1 MKMKKRRKLFVN
13 IWREKI
19 NTPLNRKIAL
29 FLVVILILFFFLF
42 YTAEERRFM
51 RIKFFGGFKKWIY
64 SEYTLAP
71 SRKGM
76 TGLQIY
82 LKEREGDFIKKCGK
96 LRIVL
101 GIRTRT
107 YFTGYNKYNCD
118 YIDNFYPK

>member
-1 MKMKKRRKLFVN
+1 
-13 IWREKI
+13 
-19 NTPLNRKIAL
+19 
-29 FLVVILILFFFLF
+29 
-42 YTAEERRFM
+42 
-51 RIKFFGGFKKWIY
+51 
-64 SEYTLAP
+64 
-71 SRKGM
+71 M